1 MKENKIKKSEF
12 KDKIKDITKFIN
24 SLDYINKDI
33 SETKFNLYNLNN
45 EILNIDINLEPYIKE
60 LNKRINK
67 ENISIKN
74 EIELY
79 E

>member
-1 MKENKIKKSEF
+1 MKEKTEIKNKK
-12 KDKIKDITKFIN
+12 KDISKFIN
-24 SLDYINKDI
+24 SIDYINKDLL
-33 SETKFNLYNLNN
+33 EKKFNLYLLNN

-60 LNKRINK
+60 INKRIKK
-67 ENISIKN
+67 ENNCIGN

>member
-1 MKENKIKKSEF
+1 MKEKTEIKNQK
-12 KDKIKDITKFIN
+12 KDISKFIN
-24 SLDYINKDI
+24 SIDYINKDLL
-33 SETKFNLYNLNN
+33 EKKFNLYLLNN

-60 LNKRINK
+60 INKRIKK
-67 ENISIKN
+67 ENICIGN

>member
-1 MKENKIKKSEF
+1 MKEKIEIKNQK
-12 KDKIKDITKFIN
+12 KDISKFIN

-33 SETKFNLYNLNN
+33 LEKKFNLYQLNN

-60 LNKRINK
+60 INKRIKK
-67 ENISIKN
+67 ENICIRN

>member
-1 MKENKIKKSEF
+1 MNKIEGENPKKNISNF
-12 KDKIKDITKFIN
+12 INSIDFMNKDITEKQ
-24 SLDYINKDI
+24 
-33 SETKFNLYNLNN
+33 FNLYQLNN

-60 LNKRINK
+60 INKRIKK
-67 ENISIKN
+67 ENICIGN